1 VTRLSSFQ
9 DQYYPRERTLLANR
23 VSNPEVVV
31 IVAASEAAIA
41 VVSVVEIEVAS
52 EEAQEVAS
60 VEATEAASE
69 AATEVASAVHQEV
82 VSEPLDNRRIN

>member
-1 VTRLSSFQ
+1 MTRLSSFQ

-41 VVSVVEIEVAS
+41 VVSVAEIEVAS
-52 EEAQEVAS
+52 VEPQEVATDQVRDS
-60 VEATEAASE
+60 T
-69 AATEVASAVHQEV
+69 H
-82 VSEPLDNRRIN
+82 EPN